1 MPPRF
6 YLNKTINAGQVIE
19 LSDDTE
25 HYATRVLRLRE
36 NDKITLFNGKGGEYS
51 GRIISIK
58 KSNTKISIDQHYDFE
73 YESPL
78 NIELVQAICVNEKMD
93 WIIQKAVEL
102 GVTRIQP
109 ISTNRSVVRL
119 STERAAKRLRHWE
132 KTVISACEQCG
143 RNHLPQVLPL
153 ISLADWLS
161 NQKTDQVHQHFNFM
175 LSPTADKTLSNFPC
189 PTSDTVIT
197 LAVGPEGGFTSEEER
212 GFLHAS
218 FTPVQLGQRILRTET
233 AAMAA
238 IAAMQTLWG
247 DF

>member
-6 YLNKTINAGQVIE
+6 YLNKAINTGQVIE
-19 LSDDTE
+19 LSNDTK
-25 HYATRVLRLRE
+25 HYATRVLRLRA
-36 NDKITLFNGKGGEYS
+36 NDKITLFNGMGGEFS

-58 KSNTKISIDQHYDFE
+58 KSNTKVSIDQHYDFE

-78 NIELVQAICVNEKMD
+78 NIQLVQAICVNEKMD

-119 STERAAKRLRHWE
+119 STERAAKRLQHWE

-143 RNHLPQVLPL
+143 RNHLPQMLPL

-161 NQKTDQVHQHFNFM
+161 NQQADQVHQHFNLM
-175 LSPTADKTLSNFPC
+175 LSPAADKTLNNFSRPA
-189 PTSDTVIT
+189 SDTLIT

-212 GFLHAS
+212 DFLHAS